1 MRRPIVF
8 LHVPKT
14 GGQTIHH
21 AVASTFPPEQ
31 RSPIR
36 LMSQAGPEGPFPQEY
51 RFHSGHLDWARLGEV
66 ADDPFVFTVLRDP
79 RERLGS
85 FYFYM
90 RANRQR
96 RADELGVDALAP
108 RDAALLGAADAH
120 FFPAEETALRRL
132 RQTWENAMT
141 NFFAFRSLTR
151 PPRFLDLGREEMLA
165 RAMTNAKDMSAIY
178 RFGRFD
184 VLEDDLE
191 ALTGQRLTIADKRSN
206 DGPLDA
212 GVSRWE
218 ALLDRLESDAN
229 RRRMER
235 FVDLDLELMER
246 LTFR

>member
-1 MRRPIVF
+1 
-8 LHVPKT
+8 
-14 GGQTIHH
+14 
-21 AVASTFPPEQ
+21 
-31 RSPIR
+31 
-36 LMSQAGPEGPFPQEY
+36 
-51 RFHSGHLDWARLGEV
+51 
-66 ADDPFVFTVLRDP
+66 
-79 RERLGS
+79 
-85 FYFYM
+85 
-90 RANRQR
+90 
-96 RADELGVDALAP
+96 
-108 RDAALLGAADAH
+108 
-120 FFPAEETALRRL
+120 
-132 RQTWENAMT
+132 
-141 NFFAFRSLTR
+141 
-151 PPRFLDLGREEMLA
+151 
-165 RAMTNAKDMSAIY
+165 MSAIY